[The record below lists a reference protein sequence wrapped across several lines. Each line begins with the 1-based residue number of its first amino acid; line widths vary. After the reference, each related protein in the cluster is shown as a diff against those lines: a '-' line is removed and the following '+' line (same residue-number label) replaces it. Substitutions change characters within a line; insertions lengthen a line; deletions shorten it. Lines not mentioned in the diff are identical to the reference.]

1 MAEQRNGETQMAFD
15 EGLAKRLLHELR
27 DLDAVT
33 EKRSFGAYGVM
44 LHGNRGFGVIGEEL
58 VVRVG
63 SDAYEDALALPHARP
78 FDFTGRPMKGWV
90 YVSTEGFQDDED
102 FKAWVARGVE
112 FVLTLPEK

>member
-1 MAEQRNGETQMAFD
+1 MAFD